1 MVSRASQNDYF
12 HWAGGCFTNHS
23 HFNLRIHVLLA
34 AMAMGSIKWFKDPA
48 QPSSV
53 ISKITNK
60 RKTTLQLYIIGC
72 PIKYIF
78 FYSELSHWSSISSQV
93 LATAIISRE
102 GGRGHWA
109 VYCTSPQTFNVFLF
123 TAFTTSIEFWLVGS
137 LSWMSKSLNQ

>member
-78 FYSELSHWSSISSQV
+78 LQWIVALKQYFLTSISYSNNIQ
-93 LATAIISRE
+93 